1 MMRDDALHFYKMQS
15 NDLATREWDE
25 LRSLRR
31 LIYGDRLELDLD
43 EIADDS
49 DIDRHSYVF
58 ALVSHGSIVATIR
71 LAPATVARM
80 EMRDLKVFPEH
91 LAGDPCVCEITRF
104 AVGGKGLLYGA
115 AIVNGFARWCMANTR
130 LAQWYAYCRPQ
141 VARYFSRSF
150 GANIIPD
157 SNFTIAERGI
167 HEYQIVAG
175 TMAECRK
182 LTDRIYS
189 EINLILHSEEK

>member
-1 MMRDDALHFYKMQS
+1 MMRNGTLHFYKMQTH
-15 NDLATREWDE
+15 DLATREWDE

-31 LIYGDRLELDLD
+31 SIYGDRLELDLD
-43 EIADDS
+43 EMAEDS
-49 DIDRHSYVF
+49 EIGRDSFVF
-58 ALVSHGSIVATIR
+58 ALVSDGSIVATIR
-71 LAPATVARM
+71 LSPATLARM

-150 GANIIPD
+150 GANVIPN
-157 SNFTIAERGI
+157 SGFTIAERGV
-167 HEYQIVAG
+167 HQYQIVTG
-175 TMAECRK
+175 TMVNCRK
-182 LTDRIYS
+182 LTDHIHS
-189 EINLILHSEEK
+189 KINLTLHSEEK